1 MHRRIEAR
9 MKKVATA
16 IVLALFTS
24 IWTLS
29 LGAQVSPQP
38 PSTSAPAKADPVQ
51 EAKLQALQSE
61 VQTFKDFTQHILST
75 VYFALGT
82 VVVVLIAMVGFGWY
96 QNFRVYERDKEA
108 MRQAL
113 LNALNEQMSEKVL
126 ELDKKATDRFL
137 AFDSKMATAL
147 EHSLQRLSDLHLVL
161 ETSIFRATHTEKTPR
176 TDFMVLYQQ
185 VHQAIG
191 KVSPGVLDHALSVM
205 LDYVG
210 TAPRIDPA
218 TRTSLL
224 NLANQLPEGST
235 AFPER
240 IREVLAKKPE

>member
-1 MHRRIEAR
+1 MHI
-9 MKKVATA
+9 ATA
-16 IVLALFTS
+16 AALAFMVLAWPAPVS
-24 IWTLS
+24 
-29 LGAQVSPQP
+29 AQG
-38 PSTSAPAKADPVQ
+38 SAQAPTVTAQAKSDPAQ
-51 EAKLQALQSE
+51 EAKVQALQAE
-61 VQTFKDFTQHILST
+61 VQIFKDFMQHILTT
-75 VYFALGT
+75 VYFSLGT
-82 VVVVLIAMVGFGWY
+82 VVVVLIALVGFGWY

-108 MRQAL
+108 MRQTL
-113 LNALNEQMSEKVL
+113 LGTLSEQVTEKVR

-147 EHSLQRLSDLHLVL
+147 EHSLQRLADLQLAL

-176 TDFMVLYQQ
+176 TDFMVLFQE
-185 VHQAIG
+185 VRQAIG

-205 LDYVG
+205 LDYAER
-210 TAPRIDPA
+210 APRIDPA

-224 NLANQLPEGST
+224 SLANQLPAGTS

>member
-1 MHRRIEAR
+1 
-9 MKKVATA
+9 MKKIATA
-16 IVLALFTS
+16 IVLAFIASVWTS
-24 IWTLS
+24 S

-38 PSTSAPAKADPVQ
+38 PSASAQAKPDPVQ
-51 EAKLQALQSE
+51 EAKLQALQTE
-61 VQTFKDFTQHILST
+61 VQIFKDFTQHILTT
-75 VYFALGT
+75 VYFSLGT
-82 VVVVLIAMVGFGWY
+82 IVVVLIAMVGFGWY

-113 LNALNEQMSEKVL
+113 LNALNEQVSEKAR
-126 ELDKKATDRFL
+126 ELDKKATERFL

-147 EHSLQRLSDLHLVL
+147 EHSLQRLSDLHLAL

-176 TDFMVLYQQ
+176 TDFMVLFQQ

-205 LDYVG
+205 LDHVE

-224 NLANQLPEGST
+224 TLANQLPAGST
-235 AFPER
+235 PFPER